1 MEPNSEE
8 KMKKRTPFLALLL
21 TLLVLA
27 LAACQGEGGTEEGAV
42 TEGEAV
48 NETTPEEEILDNG
61 DDDGATNS
69 TQDDPVDADD
79 VEENENAINAN
90 EANENEDD
98 KDVDEDDLESQQLA
112 GGYIYTRIGGIAGFC
127 DVVTVPFGGTV
138 TVSDC
143 GTEPPTVRADI
154 ELSAEQAQQVSNWV
168 ERLASFEHEQTDP
181 AIADAMSISIIF
193 EGDGDDEATADD
205 IAAMEAFA
213 LEMLEQAEAPTQ

>member
-1 MEPNSEE
+1 
-8 KMKKRTPFLALLL
+8 MKKRIPFLALFV
-21 TLLVLA
+21 TLLLFA
-27 LAACQGEGGTEEGAV
+27 LAACQGGNGPEEEAV

-48 NETTPEEEILDNG
+48 NGTAPEEEILDNG

-69 TQDDPVDADD
+69 TGDDPVDADD
-79 VEENENAINAN
+79 VDEDENENAGANAN
-90 EANENEDD
+90 ANDANDNEDD
-98 KDVDEDDLESQQLA
+98 KEVDDDDLESQQLA

-138 TVSDC
+138 MVSDC

-181 AIADAMSISIIF
+181 ATADAMTISITF

-213 LEMLEQAEAPTQ
+213 LEMLQQAEAPTQ